1 MSTAP
6 PAPRTLGALRETG
19 YVYRSLREELQ
30 ANLRRHL
37 REGVP
42 LFPGIYG
49 YEDTVVPAVENA
61 LLSGH
66 DMIFLG
72 ERGQAKT
79 RMIRSLLAL
88 LEEWIPVV
96 AGSEIHDDPL
106 APVSAYARERLAEAG
121 DDTEI
126 DWLHRDDRYV
136 EKLATPDVSIGDL
149 IGNVD
154 PIKVAEGRH
163 LSDEYTIHF
172 GLLPR
177 SNRCIFCINELPDL
191 TEKVQVGLFNVMEE
205 RDVQVKGYR
214 VRLPLDVLVV
224 ASANPEDYT
233 SRGRIITPLKDRY
246 AAQIRTH
253 YPADRSTEIEIVQ
266 QEATLA
272 SADDIEL
279 HVPDY
284 MEEIVGEI
292 TFQARS
298 SPDVSQSSGVSVRMS
313 IANYETLVA
322 SSIRRALRN
331 GEDEAVPRMSDLA
344 ALHASTTGKIE
355 LEYAGIERSEAELLE
370 GMARRAAN
378 VVFDEMVGPDEL
390 DSVIKA
396 FDEGWQVEV
405 SAEMPAAEYLVGL
418 DEIDGLRAAAE
429 RVAGG
434 SSPGRVASAIEFILE
449 GLHLKNRLNKS
460 LQPEG
465 VRYGPGTGGAGAS
478 EKGSEKPERGQ
489 GPDFGSGPQAD

>member
-1 MSTAP
+1 MPTAP
-6 PAPRTLGALRETG
+6 PAARTLGELREAGHAFRT
-19 YVYRSLREELQ
+19 LRDELQ
-30 ANLRRHL
+30 QNLRRHL
-37 REGVP
+37 REDVP
-42 LFPGIYG
+42 LFSDIRG

-79 RMIRSLLAL
+79 RMIRSLVGL
-88 LEEWIPVV
+88 LEEWVPYV
-96 AGSEIHDDPL
+96 AGSEIHDDPF
-106 APVSAYARERLAEAG
+106 APVSAFAREQVEQKG
-121 DDTEI
+121 DATEVA
-126 DWLHRDDRYV
+126 WLHRDQRYV

-149 IGNVD
+149 IGDVD

-205 RDVQVKGYR
+205 RDIQVKGYR
-214 VRLPLDVLVV
+214 VRMPLDVLVV

-253 YPADRSTEIEIVQ
+253 YPAERATEIAIVR
-266 QEATLA
+266 QEAELA
-272 SADDIEL
+272 EADGVEVF
-279 HVPDY
+279 VPDY

-322 SSIRRALRN
+322 SAVRRALKN
-331 GEDEAVPRMSDLA
+331 GEAEAVPRISDLD

-355 LEYAGIERSEAELLE
+355 LEYAGVERSEAELLE

-378 VVFDEMVGPDEL
+378 VVFEDVALPDEL
-390 DSVIKA
+390 DSVVKA

-405 SAEMPAAEYLVGL
+405 SAEMPAADYLVGL

-434 SSPGRVASAIEFILE
+434 DSPGRMAAAIEFLLE
-449 GLHLKNRLNKS
+449 GLHLANRLNKDATT
-460 LQPEG
+460 EG
-465 VRYGPGTGGAGAS
+465 VRYGRA
-478 EKGSEKPERGQ
+478 
-489 GPDFGSGPQAD
+489 

>member
-1 MSTAP
+1 MSPAP
-6 PAPRTLGALRETG
+6 PAARTLGELRESG
-19 YVYRSLREELQ
+19 VVFRSLRDEIQ
-30 ANLRRHL
+30 SNLRRHL
-37 REGVP
+37 REGLP
-42 LFPGIYG
+42 LFPDIKG

-61 LLSGH
+61 MLSGH

-79 RMIRSLLAL
+79 RMIRSLLVL
-88 LEEWIPVV
+88 LDEWIPIV
-96 AGSEIHDDPL
+96 AGSEIHDDPF
-106 APVSAYARERLAEAG
+106 APVSAFARELVAEKG
-121 DDTEI
+121 DAAPI

-136 EKLATPDVSIGDL
+136 EKLATPDVSIADL
-149 IGNVD
+149 IGDVD

-214 VRLPLDVLVV
+214 VRLPVDVLVV

-253 YPADRSTEIEIVQ
+253 YPEDRSTEIEIVK

-272 SADDIEL
+272 EADGIEVF
-279 HVPDY
+279 VPDY
-284 MEEIVGEI
+284 MEEVVGEI
-292 TFQARS
+292 TFQARC

-322 SSIRRALRN
+322 SAVRRALKA
-331 GEDEAVPRMSDLA
+331 GESEAVPRVSDLE

-355 LEYAGIERSEAELLE
+355 LEYAGVERSEAELLE
-370 GMARRAAN
+370 GMARRS
-378 VVFDEMVGPDEL
+378 VHTVFDEFVAPDSL
-390 DSVIKA
+390 DSVVKA

-405 SAEMPAAEYLVGL
+405 SAEMSADDYLVGL

-429 RVAGG
+429 GLAGG
-434 SSPGRVASAIEFILE
+434 SSPARMAAAIEFILE
-449 GLHLKNRLNKS
+449 GLHLANRLNKDSS
-460 LQPEG
+460 LGG
-465 VRYGPGTGGAGAS
+465 VRYGPGTRTDGA
-478 EKGSEKPERGQ
+478 
-489 GPDFGSGPQAD
+489 